1 MAWKLGGTYFENCNC
16 EMVCPCS
23 TSGFAAKASYDR
35 CSFLL
40 VFHVDRGDIEGTDV
54 SGLTIG
60 LLGDSPQVMIE
71 GKWRLGVLLDDKASK
86 EQQEKLV
93 AVFSGQKAGP
103 MAAVAPLVSEMLGLE
118 RVPVKYANEGRKHK
132 VQMGPDVHVEVEDG
146 QERVLSAVLV
156 AGVSGRPVQSLLLT
170 REAAGLLLVAGLAWL
185 AVIAQARGMSAM
197 GGTMGLGL
205 VAFIPVWTLMMA
217 AMMLPSVAP
226 VAVLYERSVTRNR
239 IPRLTGF
246 SAAYLLVW
254 ALAGVPAFAI
264 AALVPSLAMDHPLT
278 ARFIA
283 AGIFLVIGLYE
294 LSPLKDRCLQ
304 QCRSPL
310 SLLLHY
316 SGFQGPL
323 RDVRAGT
330 HHALY
335 CLGCCWAL
343 MLVLV
348 VAGIMNLLV
357 MVILAAVVLIEKYWS
372 RGEAFT
378 RVVATAAV
386 MLAAAAIWLPGLSPG
401 LASP

>member
-1 MAWKLGGTYFENCNC
+1 
-16 EMVCPCS
+16 
-23 TSGFAAKASYDR
+23 
-35 CSFLL
+35 
-40 VFHVDRGDIEGTDV
+40 
-54 SGLTIG
+54 
-60 LLGDSPQVMIE
+60 
-71 GKWRLGVLLDDKASK
+71 
-86 EQQEKLV
+86 
-93 AVFSGQKAGP
+93 
-103 MAAVAPLVSEMLGLE
+103 
-118 RVPVKYANEGRKHK
+118 
-132 VQMGPDVHVEVEDG
+132 
-146 QERVLSAVLV
+146 
-156 AGVSGRPVQSLLLT
+156 
-170 REAAGLLLVAGLAWL
+170 
-185 AVIAQARGMSAM
+185 MSAM

-205 VAFIPVWTLMMA
+205 PAFLPVWTLMMA

-239 IPRLTGF
+239 ILRLTGF

-254 ALAGVPAFAI
+254 ALVGVPAFAI
-264 AALVPSLAMDHPLT
+264 AALVPLLAMDHPLS

-316 SGFQGPL
+316 SSFHGPL
-323 RDVRAGT
+323 LDVRAGT

-372 RGEAFT
+372 RGEAFA
-378 RVVATAAV
+378 RVVAAAAV
-386 MLAAAAIWLPGLSPG
+386 VLAAAAIWLPGLSPG